1 MVARAVSTSHAPL
14 ASTRMAPVRADGV
27 ADRGHPVD
35 VARVAH
41 LDLDRGVEPAAM
53 AAASS
58 GPTAG
63 TMALTGIESRTA
75 AGHVPHAASSAAAR
89 ARAGSHG

>member
-14 ASTRMAPVRADGV
+14 ASTRMDALRADGG
-27 ADRGHPVD
+27 ADCGHPVD

-41 LDLDRGVEPAAM
+41 LHLDRGVPGGQGRGLVRPDRGDDGVDRDRVPAA
-53 AAASS
+53 
-58 GPTAG
+58 G
-63 TMALTGIESRTA
+63 
-75 AGHVPHAASSAAAR
+75 GHVPQAASSAAAR